1 MNATQLQTTAAHVTS
16 AGPALPM
23 GQPAPTGPDS
33 PPMQIT
39 PRGIRVGE
47 RELPLLSGAMHYWRL
62 EPSRWESILAEVAQL
77 GYPIVETYVPWSVH
91 ELAPGQFDFGQTR
104 PALDLARF
112 LQLAQ
117 AQGLYVLV
125 RPGPHINSE
134 LTDFG
139 FPKRV
144 LERPEVQ
151 MRTARET
158 PAWFPGFP
166 RPFPIPSY
174 CSDAFYQ
181 EVEGW
186 FAAVM
191 PVIASQL
198 YPKGPVVA
206 VQVDNELSNF
216 FRTALFDVDYHPD
229 AIRRYRQFVLDRYG
243 RLERIQEVYG
253 MTLESLDQLQP
264 PRRYSPQQPLRYA
277 LDWARFQGVTFLEA
291 WQRIK
296 GMLERY
302 LPAQTPLYTNQP
314 LRAYDAPFDLGAI
327 EQLLDQVGVDLY
339 YTRRDLR
346 IVQETCRALSA
357 RTRLPSCPEFGAG
370 CFLTWTPTT
379 QEDNIH
385 TALAAT
391 MYGVRSFNFYML
403 VDRERWYGSPIR
415 TDGSRREPLASFYAR
430 LNTLFQV
437 HRLTERPRPVKLAVL
452 RSAAYDRLMGVG
464 SLVQPVSTLV
474 LVGVKARLSLL
485 ARDTGPFSL
494 LAPYEAQLDQSMDL
508 LHAMGHDFDFG
519 EVLQALPLQSRYAVL
534 IAPSFQRMDGQ
545 ELERLLARAQEG
557 ATVVLGPERPERD
570 LETGA
575 LLPWPVGEEQLHA
588 FGRVQTVGKGRVVL
602 AVALE
607 PALRWV
613 LNTLGLDSTGVQG
626 PAEAQVYGVQLPPYL
641 GCPALIWVL
650 NAEEAAQEVQLQ
662 ATGELHEYFTGLRVR
677 AHGTDGVSVSVPGH
691 SVMVFEVLEAG

>member
-1 MNATQLQTTAAHVTS
+1 MNATML
-16 AGPALPM
+16 
-23 GQPAPTGPDS
+23 PAPPL
-33 PPMQIT
+33 QIT
-39 PRGIRVGE
+39 PRGIRVGD

-104 PALDLARF
+104 PQLDLPRF
-112 LQLAQ
+112 LRLAQ

-174 CSDAFYQ
+174 CSETFYQ
-181 EVEGW
+181 EVEAW

-191 PVIASQL
+191 PVITPQL
-198 YPKGPVVA
+198 YPHGSVVA

-216 FRTALFDVDYHPD
+216 FRTALYDVDYHPD
-229 AIRRYRQFVLDRYG
+229 AIKRYRRFVLERYQ
-243 RLERIQEVYG
+243 RLERVQEVYG
-253 MTLESLDQLQP
+253 LPLETLEQLQP
-264 PRRYSPQQPLRYA
+264 PRRYAPKENLRYH
-277 LDWARFQGVTFLEA
+277 LDWARFQGLTFLEA

-296 GMLERY
+296 AMLERY

-327 EQLLDQVGVDLY
+327 EELLDQVGVDLY

-379 QEDNIH
+379 QEDNMH

-437 HRLTERPRPVKLAVL
+437 HRLTERPRPIQIGLL

-485 ARDTGPFSL
+485 ARDTGAFSL
-494 LAPYEAQLDQSMDL
+494 LAPYEDRLDEGMDI
-508 LHAMGHDFDFG
+508 LHRLRHDFDFG
-519 EVLQALPLQSRYAVL
+519 EVLQALPLQARYPVL
-534 IAPSFQRMDGQ
+534 VAPSFRLMDGQ
-545 ELERLLARAQEG
+545 ELERLLSRAREG
-557 ATVVLGPERPERD
+557 ATVILGPEKPERD

-575 LLPWPVGEEQLHA
+575 LLPWPVGEEQLHP
-588 FGRVQTVGKGRVVL
+588 FGRVQPFGKGQVVL

-613 LNTLGLDSTGVQG
+613 VERLGLVSTGIEG
-626 PAEAQVYGVQLPPYL
+626 PPGKQVYGVRLPAFEDCAPL
-641 GCPALIWVL
+641 LWVL
-650 NAEEAAQEVQLQ
+650 NAEAEAQEVHLQ
-662 ATGELHEYFTGLRVR
+662 GVASLHEFFTGMRVGG
-677 AHGTDGVSVSVPGH
+677 HGAQGVTVTVPGH
-691 SVMVFEVLEAG
+691 SVMVFEGLEAS